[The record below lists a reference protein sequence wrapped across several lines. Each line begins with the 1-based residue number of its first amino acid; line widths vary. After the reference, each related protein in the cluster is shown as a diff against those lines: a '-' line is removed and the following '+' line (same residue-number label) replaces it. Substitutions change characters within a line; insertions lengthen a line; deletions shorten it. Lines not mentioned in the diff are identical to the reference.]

1 MWGSRYQGSRPLRGS
16 SKRVQSLAGAQEL
29 AVLGVGVAQVRTGL
43 SKSERSCYQLVVTSL
58 PLMLIAGLLGPASGD
73 AADAPDAGA
82 AEPGINFHESLTKR
96 EREPLSARFD
106 EALEQACEP
115 PPCVSKCKE
124 DESILSLTR
133 RRDDRDYALSWRL
146 RDPRLDEPSV
156 LETSCELCS
165 LAEVESQIAADLSS
179 MCTRLSSLEGAPGRL
194 RVTSDPIGA
203 SVRVDG
209 RRVGKTPWS
218 GEVEAGEHEVVVSMR
233 GHEDESRTLTLVSGV
248 EESVDFTLM
257 SELPEGP
264 VQKPR
269 PQWPAWTGI
278 GAGVAL
284 AIAGTAL
291 IALQGKDY
299 RGDYEG
305 ENIDINQSC
314 RYVYDT
320 RGLGIGLATVGAAAF
335 GAGVGLMVWSQRG
348 QFSASVGV
356 RGRF

>member
-1 MWGSRYQGSRPLRGS
+1 MR
-16 SKRVQSLAGAQEL
+16 A
-29 AVLGVGVAQVRTGL
+29 GL
-43 SKSERSCYQLVVTSL
+43 SKSDRSRYQLVVTPL
-58 PLMLIAGLLGPASGD
+58 PLMLIAGLLGPASGE
-73 AADAPDAGA
+73 AAAASGA
-82 AEPGINFHESLTKR
+82 DTAEPGVNFDESVTKR

-106 EALEQACEP
+106 EALEQACKP
-115 PPCVSKCKE
+115 PPCVDECKQ
-124 DESILSLTR
+124 DEPSLSFTLR
-133 RRDDRDYALSWRL
+133 REDRDYALSWVV
-146 RDPRLDEPSV
+146 RDPRLDAPLILQS
-156 LETSCELCS
+156 SCELCS
-165 LAEVESQIAADLSS
+165 LVEIEDQIAADLGSL
-179 MCTRLSSLEGAPGRL
+179 CTRLSSLEGAPGRL
-194 RVTSDPIGA
+194 RVTSDPVGA
-203 SVRVDG
+203 GVRVDG
-209 RRVGKTPWS
+209 KRVGKTPWS

-248 EESVDFTLM
+248 EERLDFSLM

-299 RGDYEG
+299 PGLCEG
-305 ENIDINQSC
+305 VNMDVNGSC
-314 RYVYDT
+314 AKVYNT
-320 RGLGIGLATVGAAAF
+320 RGLGVGLATVGAAAF

-348 QFSASVGV
+348 QLSASVGV